1 MKHNISVEGI
11 KVYAFH
17 GCLDEEEK
25 IGGHYIVDVFIEIKF
40 L

>member
-1 MKHNISVEGI
+1 MKHNITVEGI

-17 GCLDEEEK
+17 GCLEEEK
-25 IGGHYIVDVFIEIKF
+25 KIEEITSLMF